1 MQIRR
6 IETVKIVSIYTIFGV
21 AWIYG
26 SDTAVGWLVR
36 DPEIIVKIAV
46 SKGSFFI
53 FFTATL
59 LYFLISRFVQQLAVA
74 ERGRLE
80 SLKNYQ
86 AIFNATNEAILIHD
100 AHNGSIVD
108 VNGRMLE
115 MFGYGRDEALT
126 REIWQLSAG
135 VSPYSQEEAVEKV
148 RRAMLEEPQVFEWLS
163 RKKNGELFWSEVS
176 LKKVVTGGCD
186 RIVAVLREISERKQ
200 AEEAVREREQ
210 FLQTILQTTADGFW
224 VLNAEGRFVEVNN
237 AYCDMSGYSKQELAG
252 LHINDIEADETPNQ
266 TAERIQRISARGTD
280 FFETHHR
287 RKDASVFPLEV
298 SVSFTKERGGQYV
311 CFCRD
316 LTERKRTEEAL
327 HATLRRTQIILSNMH
342 AGILLVNNDNQ
353 IDFVNQS
360 FCELFDL
367 EETPTNLL
375 GMSAAAMRTI
385 TPGVF
390 DEPQAAL
397 VRIQEIIAQDQ
408 VIKNEQV
415 SIRGKRTYLRDYIPL
430 VVEEKKYGRLWHY
443 LDITERKRAEE
454 KLQESEERFKALHN
468 ASFGGITIHDKG
480 LILEC
485 NQGLSQITGYP
496 VEELIGMDGL
506 TLIAPSSRELVMN
519 NILAGYEKPY
529 EALGIRKNG
538 EEYPLRLEARMIPYQ
553 GRTVRTV
560 EFRDITEYKQY
571 EAERER
577 MQQQLAQAQKMESV
591 GPVGWWRGP
600 RFQQHAGGDSR
611 VLGTDPGA
619 SGGESAVPC
628 GFARDPAGGATLG

>member
-1 MQIRR
+1 MPRKDRIPSHGIEHEAASCGQAYGHHSDSCGQVSSLFCSDFRTLEIAVSRMCSEQSECRAYSPAIGRVSEEKRVVGCEKEQKKMDGQVMQIRR

-26 SDTAVGWLVR
+26 SDTVLGWLVR

-80 SLKNYQ
+80 SLKNYE

-108 VNGRMLE
+108 VNERMLE

-148 RRAMLEEPQVFEWLS
+148 RRAMLDEPQVFEWLS

-186 RIVAVLREISERKQ
+186 RIVAVVREISERKQ

-224 VLNAEGRFVEVNN
+224 VLNAEGRFVEVND
-237 AYCDMSGYSKQELAG
+237 AYCAMSGYSKQELAG
-252 LHINDIEADETPNQ
+252 LHINDIEADETPHQ
-266 TAERIQRISARGTD
+266 TAERIQRISASGTD

-327 HATLRRTQIILSNMH
+327 HTTLNGRRSFFQICMPVFSWSIMKIKLTLS
-342 AGILLVNNDNQ
+342 
-353 IDFVNQS
+353 
-360 FCELFDL
+360 
-367 EETPTNLL
+367 TNP
-375 GMSAAAMRTI
+375 SAN
-385 TPGVF
+385 F
-390 DEPQAAL
+390 
-397 VRIQEIIAQDQ
+397 
-408 VIKNEQV
+408 
-415 SIRGKRTYLRDYIPL
+415 SI
-430 VVEEKKYGRLWHY
+430 W
-443 LDITERKRAEE
+443 RKRRRIC
-454 KLQESEERFKALHN
+454 SE
-468 ASFGGITIHDKG
+468 
-480 LILEC
+480 C
-485 NQGLSQITGYP
+485 P
-496 VEELIGMDGL
+496 
-506 TLIAPSSRELVMN
+506 
-519 NILAGYEKPY
+519 
-529 EALGIRKNG
+529 
-538 EEYPLRLEARMIPYQ
+538 PL
-553 GRTVRTV
+553 
-560 EFRDITEYKQY
+560 K
-571 EAERER
+571 
-577 MQQQLAQAQKMESV
+577 
-591 GPVGWWRGP
+591 
-600 RFQQHAGGDSR
+600 
-611 VLGTDPGA
+611 
-619 SGGESAVPC
+619 
-628 GFARDPAGGATLG
+628 